1 VSKTCYA
8 QYSNADNHAP
18 GGHSPDTI
26 WADRASPGG
35 IAITA
40 GDPAPSPDVTGGT
53 WEHYGTVNGRPA
65 YIAVIGGVTYRQF
78 YWTLGSSYI
87 ITTMPFG
94 EGGAPI
100 HYVMWLCL
108 AGGPA
113 GDYTPMENCSG
124 VPHLTLIADPALVW
138 VTPESGDTLH
148 TNGYAVTADASGY
161 VGVIHSI
168 YTVVDGVVDAGQIT
182 MTAPT
187 NVQSGIRVGRYGR
200 VHFNDACY
208 NSGTIV
214 CDSGGSVV
222 FACDQDGY
230 GNRGTLICKPGGSIA
245 LGEGDSANAGLMVC
259 ESGGSISLAGANCGT
274 LVCQSGGSVDCS
286 ATSGVLICESG
297 GSGSLLVV
305 SGVGIILNESGGS
318 IYIEISFG
326 GCNFSSY
333 TGGSVTGDAPTPIAL
348 GEEHRTAHFTGDIA
362 DHIHIRNDT
371 KVLYEKAGPSVA
383 NAATV
388 QAGVNNCGTNG
399 LLWID
404 R

>member
-168 YTVVDGVVDAGQIT
+168 YTVVDGGVDAGQIT

-259 ESGGSISLAGANCGT
+259 
-274 LVCQSGGSVDCS
+274 
-286 ATSGVLICESG
+286 
-297 GSGSLLVV
+297 
-305 SGVGIILNESGGS
+305 ESGGS